1 MRDRETNRSRGF
13 GFVTFATTDSA
24 LKAHANHFLELRG
37 RKMEIKLAVPKGK
50 QLTTPSIVQ
59 SHLTH
64 PTTYDPANYAAL
76 TEYYRQMQMAT
87 PSDNIQNP
95 SVYND
100 PKAYLDALVAAYT
113 STYGPDVAAQ
123 AAAYYSQFLTTPD
136 SAESNVAAK
145 PLSSDKNDNDT
156 DIAVEKDTVN
166 KNEISESRDQTSVST
181 SSNIVSSRSQ
191 SKSPSRSYKRD
202 ENRSSDLRS
211 RRRDRS
217 RSPARSRSPERYSAR
232 SNERRYKSRH

>member
-13 GFVTFATTDSA
+13 GFVTFATTESA
-24 LKAHANHFLELRG
+24 LKAHGNHFLELRG

-50 QLTTPSIVQ
+50 QLTTPAIVQ
-59 SHLTH
+59 SY
-64 PTTYDPANYAAL
+64 PTQSTAYDPANYAAL
-76 TEYYRQMQMAT
+76 SEYYRQMQMAT

-95 SVYND
+95 SVYGD

-123 AAAYYSQFLTTPD
+123 AAAYYSQYLNTPGSVETD
-136 SAESNVAAK
+136 ILAAK
-145 PLSSDKNDNDT
+145 SLPSDKNDNDT
-156 DIAVEKDTVN
+156 DIAVEKDALN
-166 KNEISESRDQTSVST
+166 KNEISKSRDQNTS
-181 SSNIVSSRSQ
+181 NNASSRSQ

-217 RSPARSRSPERYSAR
+217 RSPLRSRSPERYSSR
-232 SNERRYKSRH
+232 STERRYKSRH